1 MAKLLK
7 LEAAI
12 YDSSN
17 QFVVSL
23 GNFIF
28 PVLVNKWSDS
38 RQANYEI
45 TGNYTF
51 FNGKVDAPELL
62 GIPNNNDVGESTAV
76 LYMPYAY
83 SIHIPAEYLTSGYKF
98 VLRKPDD
105 PTTYMIGTS
114 GLNGTPI
121 AMEMYVNG
129 VYVGSTGASN
139 EIPYRFGNY
148 RNYDG
153 SGRVFTNAILIS
165 QSVWDGV
172 TPLNQVNGYLKGS
185 YLETRVYNDNSV
197 ITTLNA
203 AVDSPAGWTAFLK
216 ALDEYVIPTD
226 PYADGGTSET
236 GGGTGTFDGSTA
248 NVNLP
253 STTPSAGAGA
263 SGFIKL
269 FNPSAANLAAL
280 AAYLWGTFDITSFK
294 SIYNN
299 PIDCII
305 TLMVVPVT
313 PTTGTAATISLGNVA
328 TDVTA
333 PVVSS
338 QFVIK
343 DCGSININEYWGA
356 YLDYDPYTKCEIYL
370 PYIGIHDIDINDI
383 QGKTIQLKYY
393 IDVLSGACVALL
405 LCGTDVLYHWSGQCG
420 AEVPITSTG
429 FGSVFQTALSAANA
443 IGETIVNAMS
453 GIPQSI
459 SLVASS
465 VFNGARSKVH
475 KSGSIGSM
483 AGHMDIQTPYL
494 IITRPVQSVPEKLN
508 ELQGYPSNI
517 TATLS
522 DLEGYTEVETIYLK
536 DIPATTAEIDE
547 IEALLKGGVII

>member
-1 MAKLLK
+1 MEVLKIQTDKGILL
-7 LEAAI
+7 L
-12 YDSSN
+12 
-17 QFVVSL
+17 
-23 GNFIF
+23 
-28 PVLVNKWSDS
+28 PVLESGTRVGSSSYYANSNTLLTNVFTLAGVNYNDGNTYRITLKNG
-38 RQANYEI
+38 NYITITTYFYSNRNRFEI
-45 TGNYTF
+45 TLYLANGTWVASRNSYWASGSPDF
-51 FNGKVDAPELL
+51 GGSISSAFNTVPMLSWCIRTNG
-62 GIPNNNDVGESTAV
+62 
-76 LYMPYAY
+76 AY
-83 SIHIPAEYLTSGYKF
+83 SQLYNIMFFANNISDTNYMKVSSTDNYIAYDYLITEGNTPASGNLLSF
-98 VLRKPDD
+98 FD
-105 PTTYMIGTS
+105 
-114 GLNGTPI
+114 
-121 AMEMYVNG
+121 
-129 VYVGSTGASN
+129 GA
-139 EIPYRFGNY
+139 EVP
-148 RNYDG
+148 
-153 SGRVFTNAILIS
+153 
-165 QSVWDGV
+165 
-172 TPLNQVNGYLKGS
+172 
-185 YLETRVYNDNSV
+185 E
-197 ITTLNA
+197 
-203 AVDSPAGWTAFLK
+203 
-216 ALDEYVIPTD
+216 D
-226 PYADGGTSET
+226 PYANGGTSET
-236 GGGTGTFDGSTA
+236 GGGSGTFDGSSS
-248 NVNLP
+248 NVGLP
-253 STTPSAGAGA
+253 NTTPSAGAGA

-269 FNPSAANLAAL
+269 FNPSAANLSAL
-280 AAYLWGTFDITSFK
+280 AAYLWGTFDISSFK

-305 TLMVVPVT
+305 TLMVIPVT
-313 PTTGTAATISLGNVA
+313 PTTSTAATISLGNVA
-328 TDVTA
+328 TNVNA

-338 QFVIK
+338 QFIIH
-343 DCGSININEYWGA
+343 DCGSLNINEYWGA

-370 PYIGIHDIDINDI
+370 PYIGVHDIDINDI

-420 AEVPITSTG
+420 AEVPITSTS

-453 GIPQSI
+453 GIPQTV

-483 AGHMDIQTPYL
+483 AGHMDIQKPYL

-536 DIPATTAEIDE
+536 NIPATTAELEE